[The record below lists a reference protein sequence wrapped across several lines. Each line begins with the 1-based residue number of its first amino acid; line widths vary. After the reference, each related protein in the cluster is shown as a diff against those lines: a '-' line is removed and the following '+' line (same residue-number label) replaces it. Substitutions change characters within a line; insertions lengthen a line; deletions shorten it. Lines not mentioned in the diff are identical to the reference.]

1 MSISQRTI
9 KLILATCLAC
19 LVASFLD
26 LSSAVSAGIIA
37 LLSLSDTRRSTLK
50 LAHNRF
56 FSMILALTI
65 GVLAFQ
71 LLGFHLWSLGLYLAL
86 YIPIAYKMGLE
97 IGITP
102 SSVLVG
108 HLLVQE
114 SISLT
119 LLINEF
125 LLFAIGT
132 GFALLVNLYMP
143 SREEEISH
151 YYTLVEE
158 KLKNIL
164 LRFNYYLSR
173 GDGRNK
179 AQLVDELDSLL
190 EEALR
195 LVYLEHSNHL
205 FHQTDYHIHY
215 FEMRQSQ
222 SRILRN
228 MAQQINTCQLA
239 ASETLILAQLF
250 SKIAGQ
256 LSQTNPASS
265 LLDDIER
272 FLEVF
277 RNRSLPKT
285 REEFETRATLLQL
298 LREAKT
304 FIQVKVD
311 FYKKYG
317 NYSKLNQ
324 K

>member
-50 LAHNRF
+50 LARNRL

-195 LVYLEHSNHL
+195 LVYLDHSNHL

-317 NYSKLNQ
+317 N
-324 K
+324 

>member
-179 AQLVDELDSLL
+179 AQLVDELDRLL

-195 LVYLEHSNHL
+195 LVYLDHSNHL

-311 FYKKYG
+311 FYQKYG
-317 NYSKLNQ
+317 N
-324 K
+324 

>member
-195 LVYLEHSNHL
+195 LVYLDHSNHL

-285 REEFETRATLLQL
+285 REEFEARATLLQL

-317 NYSKLNQ
+317 Q
-324 K
+324 

>member
-1 MSISQRTI
+1 MSISQRTT

-19 LVASFLD
+19 LLAYFLN

-50 LAHNRF
+50 LARNRL
-56 FSMILALTI
+56 FSMLLALSI
-65 GVLAFQ
+65 GVLAFH
-71 LLGFHLWSLGLYLAL
+71 LTGFHIWSLGLYLAL
-86 YIPIAYKMGLE
+86 YVPIAYEMGWE

-102 SSVLVG
+102 STVLVS

-114 SISLT
+114 STSPD
-119 LLINEF
+119 LLVNEF

-143 SREEEISH
+143 SREEEIQH
-151 YYTLVEE
+151 YHTLVEE
-158 KLKNIL
+158 KLKDIL
-164 LRFNYYLSR
+164 QRFKYYLSR
-173 GDGRNK
+173 GDGRNRG
-179 AQLVDELDSLL
+179 Q
-190 EEALR
+190 R
-195 LVYLEHSNHL
+195 
-205 FHQTDYHIHY
+205 
-215 FEMRQSQ
+215 Q

-228 MAQQINTCQLA
+228 MAQQINTCHLA
-239 ASETLILAQLF
+239 ASESLILAQLF

-256 LSQTNPASS
+256 LSQTNPASD
-265 LLDDIER
+265 LLDEIER
-272 FLEVF
+272 YLEVF

-311 FYKKYG
+311 FYQKYG
-317 NYSKLNQ
+317 Q
-324 K
+324 

>member
-228 MAQQINTCQLA
+228 MAQQINPCQLA

-317 NYSKLNQ
+317 N
-324 K
+324 

>member
-50 LAHNRF
+50 LARNRF

-195 LVYLEHSNHL
+195 LVYLDHSNHL

-311 FYKKYG
+311 FYQKY
-317 NYSKLNQ
+317 
-324 K
+324 

>member
-195 LVYLEHSNHL
+195 LVYLDHSNHL

-265 LLDDIER
+265 LLNDIER

-317 NYSKLNQ
+317 N
-324 K
+324 

>member
-190 EEALR
+190 KEALR
-195 LVYLEHSNHL
+195 LVYLDHSNHL

-265 LLDDIER
+265 LLNDIER

-311 FYKKYG
+311 FYQKYG
-317 NYSKLNQ
+317 N
-324 K
+324 

>member
-1 MSISQRTI
+1 MSISQRTT

-19 LVASFLD
+19 FLAYFLN

-50 LAHNRF
+50 LARNRL
-56 FSMILALTI
+56 FSMLLALVI
-65 GVLAFQ
+65 GVLAFH
-71 LLGFHLWSLGLYLAL
+71 LSGFHIWSLGLYLAL
-86 YIPIAYKMGLE
+86 YVPLAYKMGWE

-102 SSVLVG
+102 STVLVS

-114 SISLT
+114 STSPD
-119 LLINEF
+119 LLVNEF

-143 SREEEISH
+143 SREEEIQH

-158 KLKNIL
+158 
-164 LRFNYYLSR
+164 
-173 GDGRNK
+173 
-179 AQLVDELDSLL
+179 LDTIL

-195 LVYLEHSNHL
+195 LVYLDHSDHL

-215 FEMRQSQ
+215 FEMRQRQ

-228 MAQQINTCQLA
+228 MAQQINTCHLA
-239 ASETLILAQLF
+239 ASESLILAQLF

-256 LSQTNPASS
+256 LSQTNPASD
-265 LLDDIER
+265 LLDEIER
-272 FLEVF
+272 YLEVF

-311 FYKKYG
+311 FYQKYG
-317 NYSKLNQ
+317 Q
-324 K
+324 

>member
-190 EEALR
+190 KEALR
-195 LVYLEHSNHL
+195 LVYLDHSNHL

-317 NYSKLNQ
+317 N
-324 K
+324 

>member
-179 AQLVDELDSLL
+179 AQLVDELDNLL

-195 LVYLEHSNHL
+195 LVYLDHSNHL

-317 NYSKLNQ
+317 N
-324 K
+324 

>member
-164 LRFNYYLSR
+164 LRFYYYLSR

-311 FYKKYG
+311 FYQKYG
-317 NYSKLNQ
+317 Q
-324 K
+324 

>member
-151 YYTLVEE
+151 YYTLIEE

-190 EEALR
+190 KEALR
-195 LVYLEHSNHL
+195 LVYLDHSNHL

-277 RNRSLPKT
+277 RNRNLPKT

-311 FYKKYG
+311 FYQKYG
-317 NYSKLNQ
+317 Q
-324 K
+324 

>member
-195 LVYLEHSNHL
+195 LVYLDHSNHL

-304 FIQVKVD
+304 FIQVKVN

-317 NYSKLNQ
+317 Q
-324 K
+324 

>member
-215 FEMRQSQ
+215 FEMRQNQ

-239 ASETLILAQLF
+239 ASESLILAQLF

-265 LLDDIER
+265 LLDDIEHY
-272 FLEVF
+272 LEVF
-277 RNRSLPKT
+277 RNRCLPRT

-304 FIQVKVD
+304 FIQLKVD

-317 NYSKLNQ
+317 N
-324 K
+324 

>member
-114 SISLT
+114 SISLE
-119 LLINEF
+119 LLVNEF

-195 LVYLEHSNHL
+195 LVYLDHSNHL

-317 NYSKLNQ
+317 N
-324 K
+324 

>member
-1 MSISQRTI
+1 MSISQRTT

-19 LVASFLD
+19 LLAYFLN

-50 LAHNRF
+50 LARNRL
-56 FSMILALTI
+56 FSMLLALSI
-65 GVLAFQ
+65 GVLAFH
-71 LLGFHLWSLGLYLAL
+71 LSGFHIWSLGLYLAL
-86 YIPIAYKMGLE
+86 YVPLAYKMGWE

-102 SSVLVG
+102 SSVLVS

-114 SISLT
+114 STSPD
-119 LLINEF
+119 LLVNEF

-143 SREEEISH
+143 SREEEIQ
-151 YYTLVEE
+151 YYHTLVEE
-158 KLKNIL
+158 
-164 LRFNYYLSR
+164 
-173 GDGRNK
+173 
-179 AQLVDELDSLL
+179 LDTLL
-190 EEALR
+190 EEALK
-195 LVYLEHSNHL
+195 LVYLDHSDHL

-215 FEMRQSQ
+215 FEMRQRQ

-228 MAQQINTCQLA
+228 MAQQINTCHLA
-239 ASETLILAQLF
+239 ASESLILAQLF

-256 LSQTNPASS
+256 LSQTNPASD
-265 LLDDIER
+265 LLDEIER
-272 FLEVF
+272 YLEVF

-311 FYKKYG
+311 FYQKYG
-317 NYSKLNQ
+317 Q
-324 K
+324 

>member
-173 GDGRNK
+173 GDGHNK
-179 AQLVDELDSLL
+179 AQLVDELDRLL

-195 LVYLEHSNHL
+195 LVYLDHSNHL

-317 NYSKLNQ
+317 Q
-324 K
+324 

>member
-86 YIPIAYKMGLE
+86 YIPIAYNLGLE

-143 SREEEISH
+143 SRDEEISH

-195 LVYLEHSNHL
+195 LVYLDHSNHL

-317 NYSKLNQ
+317 N
-324 K
+324 

>member
-71 LLGFHLWSLGLYLAL
+71 LLGFHLLSLGLYLAL

-317 NYSKLNQ
+317 N
-324 K
+324 

>member
-179 AQLVDELDSLL
+179 AQLVDELDRLL

-195 LVYLEHSNHL
+195 LVYLDHSNHL

-317 NYSKLNQ
+317 Q
-324 K
+324 

>member
-317 NYSKLNQ
+317 N
-324 K
+324 

>member
-195 LVYLEHSNHL
+195 LVYLDHSNHL

-317 NYSKLNQ
+317 N
-324 K
+324 

>member
-86 YIPIAYKMGLE
+86 YIPIAYKTGLE

-114 SISLT
+114 SISPD
-119 LLINEF
+119 LLVNEF

-195 LVYLEHSNHL
+195 LVYLDHSNHL

-317 NYSKLNQ
+317 N
-324 K
+324 

>member
-50 LAHNRF
+50 LARNRF

-114 SISLT
+114 SISLD
-119 LLINEF
+119 LLVNEF

-195 LVYLEHSNHL
+195 LVYLDHSNHL

-317 NYSKLNQ
+317 N
-324 K
+324 

>member
-195 LVYLEHSNHL
+195 LVYLDHSNHL

-317 NYSKLNQ
+317 Q
-324 K
+324 